1 VRDEPDQDLLAGI
14 LGILRVAEE
23 PQGQA
28 VHRMLEPPHQ
38 LRQRIPVTVGGPA
51 RQGVDLVEVVVSCS
65 HGTVSTFLL
74 QRRTPPP
81 DR

>member
-1 VRDEPDQDLLAGI
+1 
-14 LGILRVAEE
+14 
-23 PQGQA
+23 
-28 VHRMLEPPHQ
+28 MLEPPHQ

-51 RQGVDLVEVVVSCS
+51 RQGVDLVEVVSCS